1 MIPFRLPRSSAAE
14 VSRIVSRGGTSA
26 GVMSDVTSKPIFIA
40 AENRWRD
47 SSRAMNI
54 DLAMR
59 INGKGEVY
67 LTTLMAKRLS
77 FDDKNTVMHEV
88 P

>member
-1 MIPFRLPRSSAAE
+1 MPVQNVQA
-14 VSRIVSRGGTSA
+14 VTIVAKRGVGA
-26 GVMSDVTSKPIFIA
+26 GVISDVASKPIFIA

-47 SSRAMNI
+47 GARPMDI

-59 INGKGEVY
+59 VNGKGEVY
-67 LTTLMAKRLS
+67 LTTLMTKRLS
-77 FDDKNTVMHEV
+77 FDDKNTVTHEV